1 MPSAVL
7 GLAGAYASSFRVVS
21 GAPSLCALALSV
33 TSQSGVVGVVD
44 LFREQISGVLTVCS
58 VWGFVPL

>member
-1 MPSAVL
+1 ML
-7 GLAGAYASSFRVVS
+7 GLAGAYAGFFCVVS

-44 LFREQISGVLTVCS
+44 LFREQNIWCADSLFGV
-58 VWGFVPL
+58 GFVLL